1 MVFNIN
7 LKQKLVAQIARL
19 TSSEDTQC
27 AGGHDKALPQ
37 NVYESI
43 AVGNA
48 LADIEDD
55 ANRRWRGQ

>member
-1 MVFNIN
+1 MFKIN
-7 LKQKLVAQIARL
+7 LKQKLATQLSRL
-19 TSSEDTQC
+19 TSTQAAQC

-43 AVGNA
+43 AMGNA